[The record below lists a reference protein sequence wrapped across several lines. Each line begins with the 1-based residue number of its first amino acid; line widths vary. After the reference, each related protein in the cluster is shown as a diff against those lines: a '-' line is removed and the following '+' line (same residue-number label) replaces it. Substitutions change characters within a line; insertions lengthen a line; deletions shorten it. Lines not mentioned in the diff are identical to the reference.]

1 MCIIDALRAGG
12 CDWWSYCHC
21 SDMKRAAVEYM
32 ALVCLT
38 VKLAIVELAALGWM
52 HVVGL
57 TAGLAAGLVTD
68 MADGGSSVTPG
79 DHVHPYRTDCS
90 WTARIHI
97 GCTLAPVTS
106 CHPFRMGCSSGRA
119 ASYCPYYMGCPSDL
133 AASSRPC
140 HTGCC
145 AVKAAPSWMAE
156 ACLNWHPACSVEAGS
171 GCALCVS
178 GLGILF
184 PGV

>member
-1 MCIIDALRAGG
+1 
-12 CDWWSYCHC
+12 
-21 SDMKRAAVEYM
+21 MKRAAVEYM

-171 GCALCVS
+171 GCALSVS